1 MLGHTGV
8 KSKYLMHAIFW
19 IYIIGCLR
27 RWMINKFSL
36 ESLGEIDK
44 SSFSW
49 FLKVHTKEKV
59 LGSGELRL
67 LEKVPWWKWFF
78 DYTNICKWF
87 LR

>member
-36 ESLGEIDK
+36 ESLGELINLA
-44 SSFSW
+44 FHG
-49 FLKVHTKEKV
+49 F
-59 LGSGELRL
+59 
-67 LEKVPWWKWFF
+67 
-78 DYTNICKWF
+78 
-87 LR
+87 